1 MTEIQ
6 PTLSPGVL
14 LGHYQIMAVAGAG
27 GMGVVYKA
35 WDQKLER
42 TVALKFLPSSV
53 ISNTRAKDRFLKEAR
68 AASSLDHPN
77 IGVIHGIEELSAE
90 RSYIVM
96 AFYEGQSLANK
107 IRDGSISCQNAIDIA
122 FQIAL
127 GLGHAHTHKIVHRD
141 IKPSNIMITP
151 EGVAKIV
158 DFGLAGLIKSE
169 IETVSGETGGTI
181 GYMSP
186 EQTFGR
192 PVDQRTDI
200 WAWAVVLVEMLTGR
214 NPFWRDSIPAT
225 VNAILSEA
233 PRGIEQTPALLQP
246 IIYHALAKHPQD
258 RYQNCAEILPALE
271 SARDRVNS
279 STEAGDL
286 LAPTQP
292 IDSNALKNHVARATG
307 SGASQVARKRKAI
320 IAGSVLAAAL
330 FVALFV
336 GTFVR
341 DRFQFTAQPKHI
353 AVLPF
358 DNIGHDPENDV
369 IAAGLMETMAGKLSN
384 LDVDNKS
391 LWVVS
396 ASEVRKRNITDPAMA
411 LRDLGAT
418 LAVKGSIERQG
429 NDVHLTANV
438 IDARN
443 LRQIGSVVVENRSG
457 DLSALQDEAV
467 AGLARLMGVVHP
479 DNTHGNAS
487 EVGKPAAYE
496 EYLKSVGYMQRYDK
510 PGNLDHAIES
520 LKRATQEDA
529 SFALAYAQ
537 LGEAYRL
544 KYQLD
549 KNPKW
554 LDDALSSCQ
563 KAAEIDSRVTAVYV
577 TLGRIHELS
586 GKHDLAVQE
595 FQRALDFNPRDASAL
610 GGIAHAYENAGH
622 IAEAEAAYKKA
633 VALRPDYWDAYDD
646 LGLFYDRQGKY
657 PEAIS
662 QLRLAVACTPDNAQ
676 VYSNL
681 GAVYSDANDS
691 KLFPEAEQALK
702 KSIDLAPSY
711 VAYANLG
718 NLYYMEKRYA
728 ESAAMAEKALTLN
741 SNDYAVWNNLITAYE
756 WLNETEKIDRAREKM
771 QQLLEQAVRVQPQDA
786 LAQALLAVLYAGKKR
801 GPESLAKLQTAR
813 ALAPNDPQ
821 VLENEAIAYE
831 KLGERSQAIKCIGEA
846 MKNGLSLDEV
856 KTEPSLRLVVADPEL
871 QRQLVASRA
880 VSK

>member
-1 MTEIQ
+1 MTETQ
-6 PTLSPGVL
+6 ATLSPGKIV
-14 LGHYQIMAVAGAG
+14 GHYQIVGVAGAG

-35 WDQKLER
+35 WDQRLER

-53 ISNTRAKDRFLKEAR
+53 ISNAREKDRFLKEAR

-77 IGVIHGIEELSAE
+77 IGVIHGVEELSPE

-96 AFYEGQSLANK
+96 AFYDGQSLANW
-107 IRDGSISCQNAIDIA
+107 IRDGSLSCQKAIDIA

-127 GLGHAHTHKIVHRD
+127 GLDHAHKHKIVHRD

-151 EGVAKIV
+151 DGVAKIV

-169 IETVSGETGGTI
+169 IETVSGETAGTI

-186 EQTFGR
+186 EQTVGK

-200 WAWAVVLVEMLTGR
+200 WAWATVLVEMLTGR

-225 VNAILSEA
+225 VNAILSAA
-233 PRGIEQTPALLQP
+233 PLGIEQTPALLQP
-246 IIYHALAKHPQD
+246 TIYHALAKRPQD
-258 RYQNCAEILPALE
+258 RYQSCAEILRELE
-271 SARDRVNS
+271 FARDQINS
-279 STEAGDL
+279 STEVSDL
-286 LAPTQP
+286 LGPTQSV
-292 IDSNALKNHVARATG
+292 DSRTLKDYVARATG
-307 SGASQVARKRKAI
+307 LDAAQLVRKRRLI
-320 IAGSVLAAAL
+320 VAGSVVAVALLVVL
-330 FVALFV
+330 FVATLF
-336 GTFVR
+336 R
-341 DRFQFTAQPKHI
+341 DRLQFAAGPKHI

-358 DNIGHDPENDV
+358 DNIGDDPANDAV
-369 IAAGLMETMAGKLSN
+369 AAGLMETMAGKLSN
-384 LDVDNKS
+384 LDVNDQS
-391 LWVVS
+391 LWVVP
-396 ASEVRKRNITDPAMA
+396 ASEMRRRNISDPSSA

-418 LAVKGSIERQG
+418 LAVKGTIERQG
-429 NDVHLTANV
+429 NDVHLTANL

-443 LRQIGSVVVENRSG
+443 LRQIGSVDVENRSG
-457 DLSALQDEAV
+457 DLSALQDETV
-467 AGLARLMGVVHP
+467 AQLARLMDV
-479 DNTHGNAS
+479 DRRNTKVNAS

-496 EYLKSVGYMQRYDK
+496 EYLKAIGYMQRYDK

-520 LKRATQEDA
+520 LGRATEEDA
-529 SFALAYAQ
+529 SFALAFAQ

-554 LDDALSSCQ
+554 LDDALSSCR
-563 KAAEIDSRVTAVYV
+563 KAAEIDSRVTSVYV

-586 GKHDLAVQE
+586 GQHDLAVQE
-595 FQRALDFNPRDASAL
+595 FQRALDFNPRDANAL
-610 GGIAHAYENAGH
+610 SGIARAYENAGH
-622 IAEAEAAYKKA
+622 TVEAEAAYKKA

-662 QLRLAVACTPDNAQ
+662 QLRLAAGLTPDNAQ

-681 GAVYSDANDS
+681 GAVYSDANDP
-691 KLFPEAEQALK
+691 KLFPAAEQALK
-702 KSIDLAPSY
+702 KSVDLGPSY

-718 NLYYMEKRYA
+718 NLYYMEKRYT
-728 ESAAMAEKALTLN
+728 ESAAMSEKAIKLN
-741 SNDYAVWNNLITAYE
+741 GNDYNVWNNLITAYE

-771 QQLLEQAVRVQPQDA
+771 QQLLVQAVRVQPQDA
-786 LAQALLAVLYAGKKR
+786 LAQALLAVLYAGQNR
-801 GPESLAKLQTAR
+801 RTESLVKLQTAR
-813 ALAPNDPQ
+813 ALAPNDSQ

-831 KLGERSQAIKCIGEA
+831 ELGERSQAIKCIGEA
-846 MKNGLSLDEV
+846 MKNGLALEEV
-856 KTEPSLRLVVADPEL
+856 KSEPILRPVVADPQF

-880 VSK
+880 DIK